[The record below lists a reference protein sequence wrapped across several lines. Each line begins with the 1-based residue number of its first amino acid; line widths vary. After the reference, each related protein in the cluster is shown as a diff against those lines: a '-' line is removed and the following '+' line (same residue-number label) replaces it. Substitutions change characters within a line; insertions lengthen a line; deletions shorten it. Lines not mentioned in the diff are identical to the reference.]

1 MAKRPTMDDVARE
14 AEVSQAT
21 VSMVLN
27 DAQAGR
33 VSDETAQRVRDAA
46 ARLGYRTNMHAKVL
60 REGKAQI
67 IGLIGD
73 EVATSPFAGAMIL
86 GAQQQAWKRGYV
98 LLTVD
103 TAGSANLEG
112 AAIEMLQSYRVAG
125 VLYAAMYHRILEV
138 PRSLRTVRTV
148 CLNAQDADGRVPS
161 VFPDEERGGREA
173 TEHLLAAGHR
183 RIGIIN
189 IQAGDESLP
198 AATGRLVGYRAALE
212 AAGLPVDP
220 DLIRHGHGTYEDGLN
235 QLPGLMELDDP
246 PTAIFCANDRTAL
259 GAYHALAARGLSVP
273 GDVSIVGF
281 DDQTILE
288 QMFSPRLTTVQLPL
302 AQMGRLA
309 VDTLLDA
316 TKGSDRLPVTCSLIS
331 RQSVSPAKV
340 LL

>member
-46 ARLGYRTNMHAKVL
+46 ARLGYCTNMHAKVL
-60 REGKAQI
+60 REGRAQM

-103 TAGSANLEG
+103 TAGSANLEA

-125 VLYAAMYHRILEV
+125 VLYAAMYHRILDV
-138 PRSLRTVRTV
+138 PRALGGVPTI
-148 CLNAQDADGRVPS
+148 CLNGQDAAGRITS

-173 TEHLLAAGHR
+173 TEQLIAAGHT
-183 RIGIIN
+183 RIALIN
-189 IQAGDESLP
+189 IESADAGLP
-198 AATGRLVGYRAALE
+198 AAAGRLRGYRAALE
-212 AAGLPVDP
+212 AAGLPFDP
-220 DLIRHGHGTYEDGLN
+220 ELVRFGHGTYEDGLLH
-235 QLPGLMELDDP
+235 LPPLMDLAEP

-259 GAYHALAARGLSVP
+259 GTYHALAARGLSVP
-273 GDVSIVGF
+273 EDVSIVGF
-281 DDQTILE
+281 ADQAILE
-288 QMFSPRLTTVQLPL
+288 RLFTPRLTTFQLPL
-302 AQMGRLA
+302 EQMGRLA

-316 TKGSDRLPVTCSLIS
+316 SKGGDRLPVTCSLVS